1 MTNYKPLTP
10 KFRSEILDSINSQVS
25 ELNACQENVF
35 VSAQRVGL
43 DALQN
48 LIKALPDGYPIPLKD
63 GDTVIVYQKK
73 DAKEHLSTMDKDYR
87 LVREFIKGKRKQSNA
102 DRIRDMTDEELEDFL
117 FSIYTE
123 KIKDYGFIR
132 HISGRSFEFPFEV
145 LDWLKQPVEE

>member
-48 LIKALPDGYPIPLKD
+48 LIKALPDGYPIPLKE
-63 GDTVIVYQKK
+63 GDK
-73 DAKEHLSTMDKDYR
+73 
-87 LVREFIKGKRKQSNA
+87 
-102 DRIRDMTDEELEDFL
+102 
-117 FSIYTE
+117 
-123 KIKDYGFIR
+123 
-132 HISGRSFEFPFEV
+132 
-145 LDWLKQPVEE
+145 